1 MTSEK
6 IAEQKIVTYTPPYIK
21 EKVTDYVNRHA
32 DITVS
37 KFITDAVRDKLRQ
50 LGALPI
56 GSRG

>member
-6 IAEQKIVTYTPPYIK
+6 IAEKKIVAYTPPYIK
-21 EKVTDYVNRHA
+21 EKVTQYVNRHT

-50 LGALPI
+50 VGALPK
-56 GSRG
+56 GSRQ